1 MIHRKKSTL
10 LHVAEL
16 AGVSLKTASRVVR
29 KEPNVREETR
39 QRVEHAMREV
49 SYRPS
54 IAPRASVGARSF
66 LIGLVFDNPNSSYVV
81 DLLRGATEQT
91 RAEGYNLVV
100 EPIRTDD
107 SNIAENIKRLV
118 IQSNLDGIVLPPPI
132 CDLDGVLSVLDD
144 FGTPYVG
151 IGPNDNVPLNRPS
164 MDDEAAAAAMT
175 DHLIQLGHTD
185 IAFVKGR
192 AGTLTTRQ
200 RLKGYERALRNS
212 GLCKRS
218 DLIVDGDYTFK
229 SGLHAGE
236 QLLQL
241 NSAPTAV
248 FASNDEM
255 AAGVMTA
262 AMKRNLVVPD
272 DLSVA
277 GFDDSPTATMIW
289 PQLTTVRQ
297 PIDEMSK
304 IAISMLVSQL
314 RDREVASR
322 ETKVEYQLI
331 VRDSTSRLKQN

>member
-1 MIHRKKSTL
+1 MIRNKSTL
-10 LHVAEL
+10 ALVAEV
-16 AGVSLKTASRVVR
+16 AGVSLKTVSRVVR

-39 QRVEHAMREV
+39 RRVEHAMNEV
-49 SYRPS
+49 SYRPGV
-54 IAPRASVGARSF
+54 APRASVGARSF

-107 SNIAENIKRLV
+107 VNIVENIKRLV
-118 IQSNLDGIVLPPPI
+118 IQSNLDSIVLPPPI
-132 CDLDGVLSVLDD
+132 CDLDDVLSILDE

-151 IGPNDNVPLNRPS
+151 IGPNNNVLVNRPS
-164 MDDEAAAAAMT
+164 IDDEAAAAAMT
-175 DHLIQLGHTD
+175 DYLIQLGHTD

-192 AGTLTTRQ
+192 ARTSTTGQ

-212 GLCKRS
+212 GLCRRS
-218 DLIVDGDYTFK
+218 DFIVDGDYTFK

-236 QLLQL
+236 QLLRL
-241 NSAPTAV
+241 NSAPTAI

-262 AMKRNLVVPD
+262 AMKRNLIVLD
-272 DLSVA
+272 DISVA
-277 GFDDSPTATMIW
+277 GFDDSPMATMIW

-304 IAISMLVSQL
+304 IAISMSVRQL
-314 RDREVASR
+314 RNREGTSR

-331 VRDSTSRLKQN
+331 ARDSTSSPMQS

>member
-1 MIHRKKSTL
+1 
-10 LHVAEL
+10 
-16 AGVSLKTASRVVR
+16 
-29 KEPNVREETR
+29 
-39 QRVEHAMREV
+39 
-49 SYRPS
+49 
-54 IAPRASVGARSF
+54 
-66 LIGLVFDNPNSSYVV
+66 
-81 DLLRGATEQT
+81 
-91 RAEGYNLVV
+91 
-100 EPIRTDD
+100 
-107 SNIAENIKRLV
+107 
-118 IQSNLDGIVLPPPI
+118 
-132 CDLDGVLSVLDD
+132 
-144 FGTPYVG
+144 
-151 IGPNDNVPLNRPS
+151 

-185 IAFVKGR
+185 IAFVKWR

>member
-1 MIHRKKSTL
+1 M
-10 LHVAEL
+10 
-16 AGVSLKTASRVVR
+16 
-29 KEPNVREETR
+29 
-39 QRVEHAMREV
+39 
-49 SYRPS
+49 
-54 IAPRASVGARSF
+54 
-66 LIGLVFDNPNSSYVV
+66 
-81 DLLRGATEQT
+81 
-91 RAEGYNLVV
+91 
-100 EPIRTDD
+100 
-107 SNIAENIKRLV
+107 
-118 IQSNLDGIVLPPPI
+118 LPPPI
-132 CDLDGVLSVLDD
+132 CDLDDVLSILDE

-151 IGPNDNVPLNRPS
+151 IGPNNNVLMNRPS
-164 MDDEAAAAAMT
+164 MDDEAVAAAMT
-175 DHLIQLGHTD
+175 DYLIQLGHTD

-192 AGTLTTRQ
+192 ARTSTTGQ

-212 GLCKRS
+212 GLCRRS
-218 DLIVDGDYTFK
+218 DFIVDGDYTFK

-236 QLLQL
+236 QLLRL
-241 NSAPTAV
+241 KSAPTAI

-262 AMKRNLVVPD
+262 AMKRNLIVPD
-272 DLSVA
+272 DISIA

-331 VRDSTSRLKQN
+331 VRDSTSSLKQS